1 MDTTWGSL
9 FIRALDSNPST
20 GTVIIFIGL
29 AITAAFVYVVLNLS
43 KNTELT
49 KAIISPHAEMSKTIM
64 DIRADQL
71 VSNAERKEHGKRL
84 DLVEEKIEDLQTDFH
99 SFRCGIADVCPN
111 RKASN
116 V

>member
-9 FIRALDSNPST
+9 FVRALDSNPST
-20 GTVIIFIGL
+20 GTVVIFIGL

-49 KAIISPHAEMSKTIM
+49 KAIIQPHADMAKTIA

-71 VSNAERKEHGKRL
+71 VSNIERKEHGKRL
-84 DLVEEKIEDLQTDFH
+84 DLVEEKMEDLQNDFH
-99 SFRCGIADVCPN
+99 NFKCINAEICPN
-111 RKASN
+111 RKVTN